1 MLPFNTV
8 LILDCLA
15 FSPFSVESESEMN
28 MNSHF
33 LKLRKVLHQ
42 YIVGAMQYI
51 VNIRWFDF
59 VPNFSTDILLHNQK
73 YVMLCSALAKI
84 HRYKFLNQAE

>member
-8 LILDCLA
+8 LILHCLA

-73 YVMLCSALAKI
+73 HVMLCSALAKI